1 MGVYTE
7 ERPWGK
13 FEVLY
18 SGSDTK
24 VKRITVNPGHRLSY
38 QYHHKRSERWVVVS
52 GKGIF
57 TLDGQTLDDIQP
69 GDVLHIPIEAKH
81 RIENNGTEPLVFVE
95 VQLGESFDESDIVR
109 VADDYSRIQKEI

>member
-1 MGVYTE
+1 MGIYVE

-18 SGSDTK
+18 SGTDTK

-52 GKGIF
+52 GNGIF
-57 TLDGQTLDDIQP
+57 TLDDIAMDNVTT
-69 GDVLHIPIEAKH
+69 GDVLNIPVGAKH

-95 VQLGESFDESDIVR
+95 VQLGESFEENDIVR
-109 VADDYSRIQKEI
+109 IADDYSR

>member
-1 MGVYTE
+1 MGVYIE

-18 SGSDTK
+18 SGFDTK

-57 TLDGQTLDDIQP
+57 TLDDTVIDDVES
-69 GDVLHIPIEAKH
+69 GDVLNIPVGAKH

-95 VQLGESFDESDIVR
+95 VQLGESFEENDIVR
-109 VADDYSRIQKEI
+109 ISDDYSRIKEN

>member
-18 SGSDTK
+18 SGFDTK
-24 VKRITVNPGHRLSY
+24 VKRITVNSGHRLSY

-57 TLDGQTLDDIQP
+57 TLNEESMVIEHPGQ
-69 GDVLHIPIEAKH
+69 VLFIPVGARH

-95 VQLGESFDESDIVR
+95 VQLGEAFDENDIVR
-109 VADDYSRIQKEI
+109 IADDYSRTQEN